1 MSLEGAFANGSVA
14 HMPFRNV
21 YGCYLDTI
29 PARFDGCVAS
39 FCLKTLVL
47 RASFTG
53 NHTNRDER
61 ASREKTI
68 AKKQREE
75 REEISDLSCPGNLSL
90 SLSLYRRARLYLDI
104 RPDIRA
110 RRYSMRDYPRLV
122 RASRVAVLVGR
133 LLSFAKKSTDDGD
146 GGGEEAASKKKRE
159 FYLFFSPPRKASKK
173 KFLFWSSFFLPG
185 KRLVLF
191 SSFLSRSKAT
201 PLKKILMINF
211 FFFLSKI
218 TTGHG

>member
-39 FCLKTLVL
+39 FCLETLVL

-68 AKKQREE
+68 AKKQRGE

-90 SLSLYRRARLYLDI
+90 SLSLYIIYIFISTREI
-104 RPDIRA
+104 IFGHST
-110 RRYSMRDYPRLV
+110 RYSRAQIFDERLP
-122 RASRVAVLVGR
+122 ASCSRIDSSRFG
-133 LLSFAKKSTDDGD
+133 
-146 GGGEEAASKKKRE
+146 
-159 FYLFFSPPRKASKK
+159 
-173 KFLFWSSFFLPG
+173 WSSIIV
-185 KRLVLF
+185 RE
-191 SSFLSRSKAT
+191 
-201 PLKKILMINF
+201 KID
-211 FFFLSKI
+211 
-218 TTGHG
+218 GRWWWWWW

>member
-1 MSLEGAFANGSVA
+1 
-14 HMPFRNV
+14 MPFRNV

-211 FFFLSKI
+211 FFLSKI

>member
-39 FCLKTLVL
+39 FCLETLVL

-68 AKKQREE
+68 AKKQRGE

-90 SLSLYRRARLYLDI
+90 SLSLYIIYIFISTREI
-104 RPDIRA
+104 IFGHST
-110 RRYSMRDYPRLV
+110 RYS
-122 RASRVAVLVGR
+122 RAQIFDERFPASCSRIDSSRFG
-133 LLSFAKKSTDDGD
+133 
-146 GGGEEAASKKKRE
+146 
-159 FYLFFSPPRKASKK
+159 
-173 KFLFWSSFFLPG
+173 WSSIIV
-185 KRLVLF
+185 RE
-191 SSFLSRSKAT
+191 
-201 PLKKILMINF
+201 KID
-211 FFFLSKI
+211 
-218 TTGHG
+218 GRWWWWWWW